1 MYMKRQLLIGI
12 LVLFGAFILLY
23 PSTSFAQ
30 SGTVDVDTTLNVRAE
45 PSTSSAII
53 GSLQPGETVNLLEV
67 TNSWGKITY
76 KGKTGY
82 VSMTYIQTGSGALE
96 GKTIA
101 IDAGHGGKDSGA
113 VANGVLEKN
122 VVLPIAQKTEAKLK
136 AQGADV
142 IMTRSGDT
150 FIELEDRAAK
160 ANAAGADVF
169 VSIHANASS
178 ATSASGTEVYYYPRS
193 SSGQSLANSVQSGL
207 VNQLGS
213 RNRGIKS
220 ADFNV
225 LRNTSMPAI
234 LAEIGFVTNAAEAGK
249 LASSAYQDKAAT
261 GLVQGVKEYTE

>member
-1 MYMKRQLLIGI
+1 MHKKRHLLIG
-12 LVLFGAFILLY
+12 VLLFFGVFILLY
-23 PSTSFAQ
+23 PSTGFAQ
-30 SGTVDVDTTLNVRAE
+30 SGTVNVDTTLNVRAE
-45 PSTSSAII
+45 PSTSSAVI
-53 GSLQPGETVNLLEV
+53 GSLYPGDTVDLEEV
-67 TNSWGKITY
+67 AGSWGKITY
-76 KGKTGY
+76 KGQTGY
-82 VSMTYIQTGSGALE
+82 VSMTYIQTETGALE

-122 VVLPIAQKTEAKLK
+122 VVLPIAQKTEAKLQ

-142 IMTRSGDT
+142 IMTRSADT

-178 ATSASGTEVYYYPRS
+178 DTSANGTEVYYYPGS
-193 SSGQSLANSVQSGL
+193 SSGQSLASSVQDSL

-213 RNRGIKS
+213 RDRGIKS

-225 LRNTSMPAI
+225 LRNTSMPAV
-234 LAEIGFVTNAAEAGK
+234 LAEIGFVTNAAEAKK
-249 LASSAYQDKAAT
+249 LNSSAYQDKAAT